1 MLKRDVGDRGPG
13 GSPIRLPVLDSL
25 VQGLLDGSSGFL
37 RIGNARE
44 KMLWGERSPFLAEVV
59 STVEIS
65 ECQRNKPA
73 AKRGL

>member
-1 MLKRDVGDRGPG
+1 
-13 GSPIRLPVLDSL
+13 

-59 STVEIS
+59 STVETEDRLIWGPVVWS
-65 ECQRNKPA
+65 SDVAGKGVHKGAQVASFE
-73 AKRGL
+73 GFLE